1 MGHLPDVY
9 LCRSRWPAEGRLGR
23 RMPRMGGEGPRQRT
37 HFQPDWLTDDK
48 TQTNRHADKLADTHG
63 PVLPVTPQERSQTH
77 SLVRARYLSRRLAVE
92 RQRDHKSLQVLT
104 LIVPVWT

>member
-1 MGHLPDVY
+1 
-9 LCRSRWPAEGRLGR
+9 
-23 RMPRMGGEGPRQRT
+23 MGGEGPRQRT

-63 PVLPVTPQERSQTH
+63 PVLPVTPQERSQTY